1 MVCMQVNRWW
11 FVIVALAISG
21 CSRFPL
27 PSEHDPY
34 GGKTRANYEQM
45 LTQSKPPQP
54 IVQPQSIQPQPKPDE
69 PKLPRAFYKKIS
81 VRISKDVPLTEV
93 IPEIVKEVGIDLE
106 MATLPKQGVQLS
118 AKNIPFIDF
127 IDRVTSLLKWRYTI
141 RDNCLRLEPDTP
153 FLKNYNVQFLSLRR
167 ESKNNVSV
175 ATKLLNTDAGVSLNN
190 GSDSSIQSSMTN
202 DFWAELE
209 NSLKIILLDD
219 NPKGTQT
226 PFAMHKQAGILS
238 IYATQAKHKVIA
250 KYLKKLRRI
259 ASSQVLI
266 EAKVVEVT
274 LKNEYKS
281 GINWSALASMTSGI
295 QGTIKNLYGG
305 AANASEG
312 LILKAE
318 KDQMSGILNLMDK
331 FGTTRTLSSPRLT
344 VMNNQP
350 AILKV
355 VENQVYFNVRYDTYY
370 THTKSR
376 TADSEPFTNIQSQIQ
391 TVPIGLILT
400 VQPSIDL
407 ETGEIIMALRPTIS
421 SSSGY
426 VLDPAVELA
435 AQKYGQAIQSKIPVI
450 KIDEI
455 NSVLR
460 LGKEMVILGGMM
472 QEVVQNSQNGFPGV
486 ADTPVSGFF
495 SNKQDTRQVKELVI
509 FLRAVQLNNNDTG
522 VDHADK
528 ALLRNFVTDPR
539 P

>member
-1 MVCMQVNRWW
+1 MTYRWCLIIG
-11 FVIVALAISG
+11 FLLSLGA

-27 PSEHDPY
+27 PAEHDPY
-34 GGKTRANYEQM
+34 SGKTRSEYEQM
-45 LTQSKPPQP
+45 LSPAVSTAEPPIAP
-54 IVQPQSIQPQPKPDE
+54 MVVKEPEVLP
-69 PKLPRAFYKKIS
+69 PKLPDVFYKKIS
-81 VRISKDVPLTEV
+81 VRLAKEVPLKETILDIAHHV
-93 IPEIVKEVGIDLE
+93 GVDVEIVALPEHGIDL
-106 MATLPKQGVQLS
+106 V
-118 AKNIPFIDF
+118 AKDIAFIEF
-127 IDRVTSLLKWRYTI
+127 IERVVRLLKLRYTI
-141 RDNCLRLEPDTP
+141 EKNCLRLEPDTP
-153 FLKNYNVQFLSLRR
+153 FLKNYNIQFLSLRR
-167 ESKNNVSV
+167 ESKDNVSV
-175 ATKLLNTDAGVSLNN
+175 ATKLLNSDSGVSLNN

-202 DFWAELE
+202 DFWEELE

-219 NPKGTQT
+219 LPKAGNA

-238 IYATQAKHKVIA
+238 IHATQAKHTVIEA
-250 KYLKKLRRI
+250 YLKKLRKI
-259 ASSQVLI
+259 ACSQVLI

-274 LKNEYKS
+274 LKNEYRS
-281 GINWSALASMTSGI
+281 GINWSALAGMTSGI
-295 QGTIKNLYGG
+295 QGTIKNMYGG
-305 AANASEG
+305 AENAAEG
-312 LILKAE
+312 LIIKAE
-318 KDQMSGILNLMDK
+318 HDQMSGILNLMDK

-370 THTKSR
+370 TQRKSK
-376 TADSEPFTNIQSQIQ
+376 TEDAEPFTNIQSQIQ

-421 SSSGY
+421 SSAGY

-435 AQKYGQAIQSKIPVI
+435 AQKYGQDIKSRIPVI

-472 QEVVQNSQNGFPGV
+472 QEVVQNNQNGFPGV
-486 ADTPVSGFF
+486 ADTPISGLF
-495 SNKQDTRQVKELVI
+495 SQKQDSRQVKELVI
-509 FLRAVQLNNNDTG
+509 FLRAVQLDNGTTG
-522 VDHADK
+522 VGAADT
-528 ALLRNFVTDPR
+528 ALLQKFTSDPR